1 MDLELELDKKLH
13 ERFELELCGE
23 LRKKPEIGEELEDNF
38 NEISWTKEVLK
49 NISNRWESRASVRN
63 RRFEEEEI
71 FVQHKKDFLA
81 ELLPFKD
88 QPIFTNASDEE
99 KDNILTCGWLIYNQ
113 KTIELENFVLTPVCM
128 DIYNEV
134 FPGVDNNICK
144 EVASETL
151 VDESYHTLLT
161 LRASQITKKYRGREN
176 LRIPT
181 SNLLPNIRKLQSEYQ
196 EKWQKSTILL
206 AAAIVTEIFVGGHL
220 SSIARADNIQPLN
233 ILTTKAHMMD
243 ELVHSCIFKG
253 MTKLIYSAM
262 SRVEREFFAHV
273 LPYPVYWLVDEDIA
287 LWDDLLYQFKFTGR
301 EKLIKEY
308 KANQEGHM
316 SKANFSD
323 VYELSEEL
331 GVSNMENRIQ
341 ECVDRLSKQA
351 KNNINHRIL
360 AKVGKL
366 DHLY

>member
-1 MDLELELDKKLH
+1 MDLELELDKKLP

-144 EVASETL
+144 EVASET
-151 VDESYHTLLT
+151 
-161 LRASQITKKYRGREN
+161 G
-176 LRIPT
+176 
-181 SNLLPNIRKLQSEYQ
+181 
-196 EKWQKSTILL
+196 
-206 AAAIVTEIFVGGHL
+206 
-220 SSIARADNIQPLN
+220 
-233 ILTTKAHMMD
+233 
-243 ELVHSCIFKG
+243 
-253 MTKLIYSAM
+253 
-262 SRVEREFFAHV
+262 
-273 LPYPVYWLVDEDIA
+273 
-287 LWDDLLYQFKFTGR
+287 
-301 EKLIKEY
+301 
-308 KANQEGHM
+308 
-316 SKANFSD
+316 
-323 VYELSEEL
+323 
-331 GVSNMENRIQ
+331 
-341 ECVDRLSKQA
+341 CVA
-351 KNNINHRIL
+351 KNS
-360 AKVGKL
+360 
-366 DHLY
+366 